1 MTASE
6 DGRKSGRRA
15 HAAPLAGLLLVGAAL
30 AGCSA
35 QSSEAT
41 GHEEPVAIEHA
52 GSSDVARLTL
62 TSQAADRLGLE
73 TAPVQ
78 QDGAGLRIPYSAL
91 LYMADGS
98 TWVYASTEELVFER
112 EPVTVV
118 RIEGDTV
125 LLSDGPAVGTEVATV
140 GAAELFGSEFDT
152 AH

>member
-6 DGRKSGRRA
+6 YGRTAGRRA
-15 HAAPLAGLLLVGAAL
+15 HAAVAGVFLVGAAL

-52 GSSDVARLTL
+52 EGSDVARLTL

-78 QDGAGLRIPYSAL
+78 QDAGGLRIPYSAL

-98 TWVYASTEELVFER
+98 TWVYASNEELVFER